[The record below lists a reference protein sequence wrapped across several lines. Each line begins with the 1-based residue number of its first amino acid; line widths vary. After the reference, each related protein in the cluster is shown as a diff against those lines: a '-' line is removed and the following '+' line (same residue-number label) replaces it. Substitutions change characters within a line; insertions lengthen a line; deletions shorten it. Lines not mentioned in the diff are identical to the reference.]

1 VTDVWSERAE
11 AYRES
16 DAHRAGPDLDLL
28 VSWAEGGTALDVAT
42 GGGHTARRLREAGL
56 DVVTLD
62 PAPGMGADV
71 IARAEHIPFAD
82 GSFDV
87 VTCRIAPHHFEDVG
101 AAVREMARVT
111 RDLVLIEDTLYEDE
125 EVEEAER
132 LRDPTHVRSYS
143 EDEWRALLEGAGL
156 TVEESRLVE
165 KRRPVDTWLAQAGC
179 EGEEAKRVKHLL
191 ARHIEDGQYVD
202 RKILLKARKR
212 QPGTDVPR
220 MASQSDMDA

>member
-1 VTDVWSERAE
+1 VGGRAL
-11 AYRES
+11 
-16 DAHRAGPDLDLL
+16 AG
-28 VSWAEGGTALDVAT
+28 AA
-42 GGGHTARRLREAGL
+42 GGGHTARRLREAGI

-82 GSFDV
+82 GSFDL

-101 AAVREMARVT
+101 AAVGEMARVT

-156 TVEESRLVE
+156 TVEESRVVE
-165 KRRPVDTWLAQAGC
+165 KRRPVGTWLAQAGC
-179 EGEEAKRVKHLL
+179 EGEEAERVKNLL
-191 ARHIEDGQYVD
+191 AAHIEDGQYVD

-212 QPGTDVPR
+212 
-220 MASQSDMDA
+220 